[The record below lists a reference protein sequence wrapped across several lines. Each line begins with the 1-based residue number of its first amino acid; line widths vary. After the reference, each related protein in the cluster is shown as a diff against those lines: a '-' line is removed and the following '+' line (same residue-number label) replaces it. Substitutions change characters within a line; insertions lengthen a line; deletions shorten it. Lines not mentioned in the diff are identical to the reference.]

1 MLGERKVTLDEHTRL
16 PLELSTETNHFSLSL
31 RCQRGLKQQCYLTG
45 VTKKTILNKKKIKIS
60 FPQIQKPAEL
70 RRWMSTLSSVS

>member
-45 VTKKTILNKKKIKIS
+45 VTKKTILKEIKIS

-70 RRWMSTLSSVS
+70 RRWMSTRSSVS